1 MQNPSYALDYETYC
15 DVSIKDVGL
24 DNYVNHPSFQ
34 PLFAKLHVETSEH
47 HYTQTFYLMEDTSGG
62 PQWEELQDRL
72 QFNIVAAHN
81 SEFEA
86 RVSNK
91 YMQNMGS
98 VQWID
103 TAVISRHIGG
113 SSSLEKAATQ
123 FLQEKKVETG
133 KALIKKFCMGGL
145 KTYEQYLSDPDWAV
159 FEFYCMIDARLSW
172 QLANYQ
178 PLSLVEARFNDIT
191 TAMNRTGWYVD
202 VSEVEQM
209 QELVDKNKEAAL
221 EQFQHEHDPKGEL
234 NLNSLKQLKEWCRV
248 RGIRASSFSEAAV
261 EKLLNQLAKREVTHG
276 LTDEQKEVRAM
287 LGTKLELGGSS
298 LSKLEVIKRLVSED
312 GRLRDQ
318 YMHAGAG
325 QSMRTSGR
333 GVQMQNLKRLT
344 NKLNMDDR
352 YELAQANNDALAS
365 NIRQLFKAEH
375 PEGQLIVGDFSAV
388 ESRGLAYL
396 ANEKWKLDEFR
407 AGRDLYKVLAAKKY
421 DVAYEDV
428 DSEMRR
434 FGKVG
439 ELSCGYGAGAGA
451 VRNFA
456 AGMGIVLTDSEA
468 QEIVTGWR
476 EVNST
481 IVNFWAALDEALHIA
496 VNSRQA
502 AIVPLAG
509 GLYGLDIMPKAAPAS
524 LEEMHPGTVN
534 LRLSVRHSVNRQLYM
549 QRYFVGCHMVG
560 NNIGY
565 YKPNE
570 TIAGKPWKNTFRD
583 PKTGQTKRYTI
594 YGGKLAGI
602 LTQSFCRELFFRVL
616 HTVSYDLQHPNLKL
630 IGQFHDEIVLEWS
643 PIETA
648 KEQER
653 AVSLEYAVKKLER
666 LMSISPVDGFPL
678 AAEVKYDHRY
688 TK

>member
-1 MQNPSYALDYETYC
+1 MQYPIYALDYETYC

-34 PLFAKLHVETSEH
+34 PLFAKLHYEAWASRETR
-47 HYTQTFYLMEDTSGG
+47 TFYLMEDTPGG
-62 PQWEELQDRL
+62 PQWNELHDYL
-72 QFNIVAAHN
+72 QWNNVAAHN

-86 RVSNK
+86 RISSRF
-91 YMQNMGS
+91 MQDMES
-98 VQWID
+98 VMWID
-103 TAVISRHIGG
+103 TAVISRHLGG
-113 SSSLEKAATQ
+113 SSALEKAAVQ
-123 FLQEKKVETG
+123 FLPVNKVEAG

-145 KTYEQYLSDPDWAV
+145 KTFEQYTKDPDWST
-159 FEFYCMIDARLSW
+159 FEHYCEIDARLSW
-172 QLANYQ
+172 GLTQYHS
-178 PLSLVEARFNDIT
+178 LSSDEIRFNSIT

-202 VSEVEQM
+202 VAEVEQM
-209 QELVDKNKEAAL
+209 QELADKNKAEALAL
-221 EQFQHEHDPKGEL
+221 FQYEHDPKGEL
-234 NLNSLKQLKEWCRV
+234 NLNSLKQMKEWCLA
-248 RGIRASSFSEAAV
+248 RGVSATSFSEDAV
-261 EKLLNQLAKREVTHG
+261 VKLLAKFAKREETHG
-276 LTDEQKEVRAM
+276 LTDGQKDVRFM
-287 LGTKLELGGSS
+287 LETKLELGGSS
-298 LSKLEVIKRLVSED
+298 LSKLDVIKRLVSED

-352 YELAQANNDALAS
+352 VALAQANNDALAS

-396 ANEKWKLDEFR
+396 ADEKWKLDEFR
-407 AGRDLYKVLAAKKY
+407 KGRDLYKVLAARKY
-421 DVAYEDV
+421 RVAYEDV

-456 AGMGIVLTDSEA
+456 AGMGIELTDQEA

-476 EVNST
+476 EVNTT
-481 IVNFWAALDEALHIA
+481 IVDFWAKLDETLHIA
-496 VNSRQA
+496 VGSQQTA
-502 AIVPLAG
+502 TLPLAG
-509 GLYGLDIMPKAAPAS
+509 GLYELYVTPMVAPDS
-524 LEEMHPGTVN
+524 LLAMHPGAVS
-534 LRLSVRHSVNRQLYM
+534 LQLSVRRSAHRQISM

-583 PKTGQTKRYTI
+583 PKTGQTKRFTI

-602 LTQSFCRELFFRVL
+602 LTQSFCRELFFQVL
-616 HTVSYDLQHPNLKL
+616 RDVSYDMAYPNLKL

-643 PIETA
+643 PIESVEDR
-648 KEQER
+648 EQ
-653 AVSLEYAVKKLER
+653 AVTLEYAVKKLER
-666 LMSISPVDGFPL
+666 LMSTPPMLDFPL
-678 AAEVKYDHRY
+678 AAEVKFDHRY

>member
-1 MQNPSYALDYETYC
+1 MRNQFYALDYETYC

-34 PLFAKLHVETSEH
+34 PLIAKLRLGVGGQERR
-47 HYTQTFYLMEDTSGG
+47 TFYLMEDTPGG
-62 PQWEELQDRL
+62 PQWDGLHDYL
-72 QFNIVAAHN
+72 MNYYVAAHN
-81 SEFEA
+81 AEFEA
-86 RVSNK
+86 RVSSK
-91 YMQNMGS
+91 YMQDMNT
-98 VQWID
+98 VKWID
-103 TAVISRHIGG
+103 TAVISRHLGG
-113 SSSLEKAATQ
+113 SSSLEKAAVQ
-123 FLQEKKVETG
+123 FLPVKKVEAG

-145 KTYEQYLSDPDWAV
+145 KTYDQYTQDPEWMD
-159 FEFYCMIDARLSW
+159 FEYYCGTDAALSW
-172 QLANYQ
+172 RLAEYHQLTDIETQ
-178 PLSLVEARFNDIT
+178 FNEIT
-191 TAMNRTGWYVD
+191 TDMNRTGWYVD
-202 VSEVEQM
+202 VEEVRMM
-209 QELVDKNKEAAL
+209 QELVDKNKEEAL
-221 EQFQHEHDPKGEL
+221 ERFRQEYDPKGEL

-248 RGIRASSFSEAAV
+248 RGVRAMSFSEDAV
-261 EKLLNQLAKREVTHG
+261 EKMLNQIAKREQTVG
-276 LTDEQKEVRAM
+276 LTEGQKDVRSM
-287 LGTKLELGGSS
+287 LVTKLELGGSS

-352 YELAQANNDALAS
+352 YELALANNDALAS

-396 ANEKWKLDEFR
+396 ADEKWKLDEFR
-407 AGRDLYKVLAAKKY
+407 KGRDLYKVLAARKY
-421 DVAYEDV
+421 RVAYEDV

-456 AGMGIVLTDSEA
+456 AGMGIELTDQEA

-476 EVNST
+476 GVNTT
-481 IVNFWAALDEALHIA
+481 IVDFWAKLDEALHIA
-496 VNSRQA
+496 VGSQQTTTL
-502 AIVPLAG
+502 PLAG
-509 GLYGLDIMPKAAPAS
+509 GLYELYVTPVKAPDS
-524 LEEMHPGTVN
+524 LLAMHPGAVS
-534 LRLSVRHSVNRQLYM
+534 LQLSVRHSANLRIYM

-583 PKTGQTKRYTI
+583 PKTGQTKRFTI

-616 HTVSYDLQHPNLKL
+616 RDVSCDMTYPNLKL

-643 PIETA
+643 PIESVEDR
-648 KEQER
+648 EQ
-653 AVSLEYAVKKLER
+653 AVTLESAVGQLEL
-666 LMSISPVDGFPL
+666 LMSTPPMLDFPL
-678 AAEVKYDHRY
+678 AAEVKFDHRY

>member
-1 MQNPSYALDYETYC
+1 MFPIYALDYETYC

-34 PLFAKLHVETSEH
+34 PLFAKLHVETAPHQE
-47 HYTQTFYLMEDTSGG
+47 TKTFYLMEDTPGG
-62 PQWEELQDRL
+62 PQWYDLGDYLMNQP
-72 QFNIVAAHN
+72 VAGHN
-81 SEFEA
+81 VEFEA

-91 YMQNMGS
+91 YMQNMDS
-98 VQWID
+98 VQWVD
-103 TAVISRHIGG
+103 TAVLSRHLGG
-113 SSSLEKAATQ
+113 SSALEKAAVQ
-123 FLQEKKVETG
+123 FRQEKKLETG

-145 KTYEQYLSDPDWAV
+145 KTYEQYLSDHDWAA
-159 FEFYCMIDARLSW
+159 FEFYCEIDARLSW
-172 QLANYQ
+172 ELAQYHS
-178 PLSLVEARFNDIT
+178 LSQTEAMFYKIT

-202 VSEVEQM
+202 VDEVKRM
-209 QELVDKNKEAAL
+209 QRLVDKNKEAAL
-221 EQFQHEHDPKGEL
+221 EQFQHEYDPLGEL
-234 NLNSLKQLKEWCRV
+234 NLNSLKQMKEWCRD
-248 RGIRASSFSEAAV
+248 RGVRASSFSEDAV
-261 EKLLNQLAKREVTHG
+261 VKLLDQIAKREVTHG
-276 LTDEQKEVRAM
+276 LTDEQKEVQAM
-287 LGTKLELGGSS
+287 LRTKLELGGSS

-352 YELAQANNDALAS
+352 YELAQADNDTLAS

-396 ANEKWKLDEFR
+396 ANEKWKLDDFR
-407 AGRDLYKVLAAKKY
+407 DGRDLYKVLAAKKY
-421 DVAYEDV
+421 GVAYEDV

-468 QEIVTGWR
+468 QEIVTSWR
-476 EVNST
+476 GANAA
-481 IVNFWAALDEALHIA
+481 IVDFWAALDTALHTA
-496 VNSRQA
+496 VSSTRR
-502 AIVPLAG
+502 AIVSLAG
-509 GLYGLDIMPKAAPAS
+509 GLYELVIQPETLPAS
-524 LEEMHPGTVN
+524 LQEMHPGAIN
-534 LRLSVRHSVNRQLYM
+534 LQLSVRHTKHNTVFM
-549 QRYFVGCHMVG
+549 QRFFVGCHMVG

-616 HTVSYDLQHPNLKL
+616 RDVSCDMVYPNLKL

-648 KEQER
+648 EVQEH
-653 AVSLEYAVKKLER
+653 AISLEYAVKKLKM
-666 LMSISPVDGFPL
+666 LMSDSPVPNFPL

>member
-1 MQNPSYALDYETYC
+1 MQHPIYALDYETYC

-34 PLFAKLHVETSEH
+34 PLFAKLHYETWASRA
-47 HYTQTFYLMEDTSGG
+47 TRTFYLMEDTPGG
-62 PQWEELQDRL
+62 PQWNELHDYL
-72 QFNIVAAHN
+72 QWNNVAAHN

-86 RVSNK
+86 RISNRF
-91 YMQNMGS
+91 MHDMES
-98 VQWID
+98 VMWID
-103 TAVISRHIGG
+103 TAVISRHLGG
-113 SSSLEKAATQ
+113 SSALEKAAVQ
-123 FLQEKKVETG
+123 FLPVNKVEAG

-145 KTYEQYLSDPDWAV
+145 KTYDQYTQDPDWTD
-159 FEFYCMIDARLSW
+159 FEYYCSTDAALSW
-172 QLANYQ
+172 RLAQYHS
-178 PLSLVEARFNDIT
+178 LSSDEISFNSIT

-202 VSEVEQM
+202 VAEVEQM
-209 QELVDKNKEAAL
+209 QELADKNKSEALAL
-221 EQFQHEHDPKGEL
+221 FQYEHDPKGEL
-234 NLNSLKQLKEWCRV
+234 NLNSLKQMKEWCLA
-248 RGIRASSFSEAAV
+248 RGVSATSFSEDAV
-261 EKLLNQLAKREVTHG
+261 VKLLAKFAKREETHG
-276 LTDEQKEVRAM
+276 LTEGQKDVRFM
-287 LGTKLELGGSS
+287 LQTKLTLGGSS
-298 LSKLEVIKRLVSED
+298 LSKLEVIKRLVSKD

-352 YELAQANNDALAS
+352 YVLAQASNDELAS

-396 ANEKWKLDEFR
+396 ADEEWKLDEFR
-407 AGRDLYKVLAAKKY
+407 KGRDLYKVLAAKKY
-421 DVAYEDV
+421 GVAYEDV

-439 ELSCGYGAGAGA
+439 ELSCGYGAGAVA
-451 VRNFA
+451 VRTFA
-456 AGMGIVLTDSEA
+456 AGMGIELTDREA

-481 IVNFWAALDEALHIA
+481 IVDFWAELDEALHIA
-496 VNSRQA
+496 VGSQQTA
-502 AIVPLAG
+502 TLPLAG
-509 GLYGLDIMPKAAPAS
+509 GLHELKVIPMVAPDS
-524 LEEMHPGTVN
+524 LLAMHPGAVS
-534 LRLSVRHSVNRQLYM
+534 LQLSVRHSAHRQISM
-549 QRYFVGCHMVG
+549 QRYFVGCHLVG

-583 PKTGQTKRYTI
+583 PKTGQTKRFTI

-616 HTVSYDLQHPNLKL
+616 RYVSCDMVYPNLKL

-643 PIETA
+643 PIESVEDR
-648 KEQER
+648 EQ
-653 AVSLEYAVKKLER
+653 AVTLEYAVKKLER
-666 LMSISPVDGFPL
+666 LMSTSPMLDFPL

>member
-1 MQNPSYALDYETYC
+1 MQNPIYALDYETYC

-34 PLFAKLHVETSEH
+34 PLFAKLHVETSERQD
-47 HYTQTFYLMEDTSGG
+47 TRTFYLMEDTPGG
-62 PQWEELQDRL
+62 PQWEELQDCL
-72 QFNIVAAHN
+72 QFNSVAAHN

-86 RVSNK
+86 RVSGK
-91 YMQNMGS
+91 YMQDMGS
-98 VQWID
+98 VVWID
-103 TAVISRHIGG
+103 TAVISRHLGG
-113 SSSLEKAATQ
+113 SSALEKAAFQ
-123 FLQEKKVETG
+123 FLQEQKLETG
-133 KALIKKFCMGGL
+133 KELIKKFCMGGL
-145 KTYEQYLSDPDWAV
+145 KTYEQYLKDPDWAV
-159 FEFYCMIDARLSW
+159 FEYYCKIDARLSW

-178 PLSLVEARFNDIT
+178 PLSSIEVEFNNIT
-191 TAMNRTGWYVD
+191 SAMNRTGWYVD
-202 VSEVEQM
+202 VAEVEQM
-209 QELVDKNKEAAL
+209 QALADKNKEEAL
-221 EQFQHEHDPKGEL
+221 ARFRHKYDPTGGL
-234 NLNSLKQLKEWCRV
+234 NLNSLKQLKEWCLA
-248 RGIRASSFSEAAV
+248 RGIRASSFSEDAV
-261 EKLLNQLAKREVTHG
+261 VKLLERLAKREQTHG
-276 LTDEQKEVRAM
+276 LTDEQKEVRSM
-287 LGTKLELGGSS
+287 LETKLELGGSS

-396 ANEKWKLDEFR
+396 ANEKWKLAEFR
-407 AGRDLYKVLAAKKY
+407 DGRDLYKVLAAKKY
-421 DVAYEDV
+421 GVAYVDV

-476 EVNST
+476 GVNTT

-496 VNSRQA
+496 VNSRQV

-509 GLYGLDIMPKAAPAS
+509 GLYELDIMPKAAPAS

-534 LRLSVRHSVNRQLYM
+534 LQLTVRHAEQRTIFM

-583 PKTGQTKRYTI
+583 PKTGQTKRFTI

-602 LTQSFCRELFFRVL
+602 LTQSFCRELFFRTL
-616 HTVSYDLQHPNLKL
+616 RMVSYDLQHPNLKL

-653 AVSLEYAVKKLER
+653 AVSLEYTVKKLER
-666 LMSISPVDGFPL
+666 LMSDSPVPNFPL

>member
-1 MQNPSYALDYETYC
+1 MQNPIYALDYETYC

-34 PLFAKLHVETSEH
+34 PLFAKLHVETSERQD
-47 HYTQTFYLMEDTSGG
+47 TRTFYLMEDTPGG
-62 PQWEELQDRL
+62 PQWEELQDCL
-72 QFNIVAAHN
+72 QFNSVAAHN

-86 RVSNK
+86 RVSGK

-98 VQWID
+98 VVWID
-103 TAVISRHIGG
+103 TAVISRHLGG
-113 SSSLEKAATQ
+113 SSALEKAAVQ
-123 FLQEKKVETG
+123 FLPVKKVEAG

-145 KTYEQYLSDPDWAV
+145 KTYEQYLKDPDWAV
-159 FEFYCMIDARLSW
+159 FEYYCKIDARLSW
-172 QLANYQ
+172 SLAEYHQLTDI
-178 PLSLVEARFNDIT
+178 ETRFNEIT
-191 TAMNRTGWYVD
+191 TDMNRTGWYVD
-202 VSEVEQM
+202 VAEVELM
-209 QELVDKNKEAAL
+209 QELAERNKRDAL
-221 EQFQHEHDPKGEL
+221 ELFRHEYDPKGEL
-234 NLNSLKQLKEWCRV
+234 NLNSLKQLKEWCLA
-248 RGIRASSFSEAAV
+248 RGIRASSFSEDAV
-261 EKLLNQLAKREVTHG
+261 VKLLERLAKREQTHG
-276 LTDEQKEVRAM
+276 LTDDQKEVRSM
-287 LGTKLELGGSS
+287 LETKLELGGSS

-396 ANEKWKLDEFR
+396 ANEKWKLAEFR
-407 AGRDLYKVLAAKKY
+407 DGRDLYKVLAAKKY
-421 DVAYEDV
+421 GVAYENV

-476 EVNST
+476 GVNTT

-496 VNSRQA
+496 VNSRQVA
-502 AIVPLAG
+502 TVPLAG
-509 GLYGLDIMPKAAPAS
+509 GRYQLDIMPKAAPAS
-524 LEEMHPGTVN
+524 LEEMHHGTVN
-534 LRLSVRHSVNRQLYM
+534 LQLTVRHAEQRTIFM

-583 PKTGQTKRYTI
+583 PKTGQTKRFTI

-602 LTQSFCRELFFRVL
+602 LTQSFCRELFFRTL
-616 HTVSYDLQHPNLKL
+616 RTVSYDLRHPNLKL

-648 KEQER
+648 KEQEH
-653 AVSLEYAVKKLER
+653 AISLEYAVKKLER
-666 LMSISPVDGFPL
+666 LMSDSPVPNFPL